1 MSTVAAPP
9 VGPGTASVVEDED
22 LAVGSPSTTLLITA
36 PHEADVAALGRR
48 IHLAGAR
55 AAFPFVH
62 VHGAS
67 LPTEA
72 AGFSTLCGRLL
83 DAARGG
89 SLLLTEIEQMPAAVQ
104 DAFSHLLVEQENAR
118 GQVRVM
124 TGTTASLWNGVAAG
138 TFSERLF
145 YQLNVLH
152 LVATDHV

>member
-9 VGPGTASVVEDED
+9 VGPGTASVGEDED

-72 AGFSTLCGRLL
+72 AGRASPARVERGPSEGARSASTE
-83 DAARGG
+83 ARRPPR
-89 SLLLTEIEQMPAAVQ
+89 SAPSFLTPHRI
-104 DAFSHLLVEQENAR
+104 L
-118 GQVRVM
+118 
-124 TGTTASLWNGVAAG
+124 
-138 TFSERLF
+138 
-145 YQLNVLH
+145 
-152 LVATDHV
+152 